1 MARNTGLSRRFK
13 PSGTIGGGIT
23 VDVKGLEEAIK
34 DLRKLGDAKWLDSQI
49 GLSIKDALKP
59 ALQYIKRALPK
70 VTGNLASAMT
80 ITNRKSKGR
89 NDRSIRVGI
98 DSQLFFEKI
107 DKNGNVIPGKFNNP
121 ARYITMVEYGANGRG
136 GYRVINNAYSALATP
151 QKVTTGMRK
160 FMMKRI
166 AKRKKFLGL
175 K

>member
-1 MARNTGLSRRFK
+1 MRDRIWVEAR
-13 PSGTIGGGIT
+13 
-23 VDVKGLEEAIK
+23 GLEEAIN
-34 DLRKLGDAKWLDSQI
+34 DLRKLGDAKWVDSQI

-80 ITNRKSKGR
+80 ITNRKSKG
-89 NDRSIRVGI
+89 NRSIRVGI
-98 DSQLFFEKI
+98 DSQLFFEKG
-107 DKNGNVIPGKFNNP
+107 DKNGNVIRGKFNHP

-136 GYRVINNAYSALATP
+136 GYRIINNAYSALATP
-151 QKVTTGMRK
+151 QKVTTEGRK